1 MSAVTK
7 ANIANTVWPTRG
19 VSEPVKNVISLL
31 LQLLDDKSDDAG
43 PRLADEVFTNDGH
56 LGAAHKAAKG
66 SAGADFFQI
75 TALFLSLRPSLSFYQ
90 SHVISRVTQIWGFQ
104 VLILTMYRNPRS
116 SPQCL

>member
-43 PRLADEVFTNDGH
+43 PRLADEVFTSDGH

-66 SAGADFFQI
+66 SAGAELFQI
-75 TALFLSLRPSLSFYQ
+75 TAIFLSLHPPLNLYQ
-90 SHVISRVTQIWGFQ
+90 SHVIFRVTRI
-104 VLILTMYRNPRS
+104 
-116 SPQCL
+116 